1 MSPFENLNS
10 SMLPQA
16 IQQWLSICRAR
27 QQRQQDNLQ
36 CTLRK
41 RIKED
46 SCLAVVYD
54 LNGREAAEAGI
65 ILDALPH
72 LEQYIFCSSA
82 GVYKKSDE
90 MPHREVDEGDPKS
103 RHKVTFCQRHTI
115 VLCRVQPDF

>member
-1 MSPFENLNS
+1 MNS
-10 SMLPQA
+10 CP
-16 IQQWLSICRAR
+16 
-27 QQRQQDNLQ
+27 
-36 CTLRK
+36 
-41 RIKED
+41 
-46 SCLAVVYD
+46 AVVYD

-103 RHKVTFCQRHTI
+103 RHKVCLCQIQIRAFQGKFQNNEWG
-115 VLCRVQPDF
+115 RANGGNGKQDFKEFPLMALPSGCQ